1 RRKAPSVLTSSV
13 KIATRKVPVPDR
25 AASWTDGV
33 SLFHAAEGSRAR
45 SSNRC
50 IAGSIDG
57 LAAEG
62 ARSAAESAGAAG
74 RTFVAAFGEPA
85 TATNRIAAI
94 MKMVSEM
101 AHARRTNESMNVPPA
116 GRRSSSYPARVPPPI
131 ARPTRPRIGRTRY
144 KHSAPPTEVSQGET
158 RPPDRPGDD
167 HRAALGREVF
177 HRDLAHAVLFQP
189 ADDLRI
195 PLEEPHAEPVVLHAM
210 ELRRDL
216 RVPSEAAV
224 QPYPAEQEAGQVQR
238 VVVVVAPRDRGAAD
252 DDVRL
257 GFVRHRDRDPARL
270 VRTGRRD
277 RGDAF
282 RGSVEAGERFGDR
295 VLHEPT

>member
-1 RRKAPSVLTSSV
+1 AGG
-13 KIATRKVPVPDR
+13 VPR
-25 AASWTDGV
+25 AAEPAD
-33 SLFHAAEGSRAR
+33 
-45 SSNRC
+45 
-50 IAGSIDG
+50 IAG
-57 LAAEG
+57 
-62 ARSAAESAGAAG
+62 R
-74 RTFVAAFGEPA
+74 AFADAFAKPA

-94 MKMVSEM
+94 MRMASEM

-189 ADDLRI
+189 ADDLRR
-195 PLEEPHAEPVVLHAM
+195 PPEEPHAEPVVLHAM

-216 RVPSEAAV
+216 RAAL
-224 QPYPAEQEAGQVQR
+224 AG
-238 VVVVVAPRDRGAAD
+238 D
-252 DDVRL
+252 D
-257 GFVRHRDRDPARL
+257 
-270 VRTGRRD
+270 
-277 RGDAF
+277 
-282 RGSVEAGERFGDR
+282 ERPDMVG
-295 VLHEPT
+295 LH